1 MATGESFDYERAL
14 HDPCTVFGEPQEVLT
29 HPNLDATQKREILE
43 NWRVDAAR
51 LAESAGENMAGG
63 EEPMLQRVNNALLE
77 LEQQTGVEAAHK
89 RGIT

>member
-1 MATGESFDYERAL
+1 MTPL
-14 HDPCTVFGEPQEVLT
+14 TVFVRTLMKSSAICLGIAFAVT
-29 HPNLDATQKREILE
+29 HPGLDATQKREILE

-77 LEQQTGVEAAHK
+77 LERQTGVEGAHK